1 MSPGTF
7 RFRRFLT
14 ARELSIFVD
23 ESGSQNGHSAYVIVS
38 LVFHEQDEVLDS
50 YISAMEEDLARK
62 GLPNLPFHASPLM
75 YGKGPYKGLEMDVR
89 KKMLACFEAFCRRAP
104 FSCKS
109 FSYKRSEVE
118 EPSLF
123 TARFKRDL
131 VVFLTDNLEYF
142 QNFDC
147 VKIYYDNGQQ
157 MVTAALQCFVKQ
169 IFRKPSSNS
178 FGSQHE
184 SFSDFTKGCGTYP
197 SFLFPS
203 MSESVTRR
211 LSPLNS
217 TSLPW
222 CTILSTSADA
232 SLSSANTVPHFP
244 NSMLVVSTIDWRS

>member
-1 MSPGTF
+1 M
-7 RFRRFLT
+7 
-14 ARELSIFVD
+14 
-23 ESGSQNGHSAYVIVS
+23 
-38 LVFHEQDEVLDS
+38 
-50 YISAMEEDLARK
+50 
-62 GLPNLPFHASPLM
+62 ASPH
-75 YGKGPYKGLEMDVR
+75 GLEQEPYGHVFDVLGKPLVDGWR
-89 KKMLACFEAFCRRAP
+89 
-104 FSCKS
+104 
-109 FSYKRSEVE
+109 
-118 EPSLF
+118 
-123 TARFKRDL
+123 L
-131 VVFLTDNLEYF
+131 VV
-142 QNFDC
+142 
-147 VKIYYDNGQQ
+147 
-157 MVTAALQCFVKQ
+157 CFVKQ
-169 IFRKPSSNS
+169 IFRKSSSNS

>member
-1 MSPGTF
+1 MTEEAARAQAPV
-7 RFRRFLT
+7 T
-14 ARELSIFVD
+14 AEF
-23 ESGSQNGHSAYVIVS
+23 SA
-38 LVFHEQDEVLDS
+38 
-50 YISAMEEDLARK
+50 ARK
-62 GLPNLPFHASPLM
+62 I
-75 YGKGPYKGLEMDVR
+75 D
-89 KKMLACFEAFCRRAP
+89 
-104 FSCKS
+104 
-109 FSYKRSEVE
+109 KRSEGRVE
-118 EPSLF
+118 LGTAVPSAYLHRDLGVWSFFERKRTSRGFSYDPCRILELLVWDRIAHPSSKRAAWEARARFPRKCGF
-123 TARFKRDL
+123 TADDVYRCLTYLDENADAL
-131 VVFLTDNLEYF
+131 VV
-142 QNFDC
+142 
-147 VKIYYDNGQQ
+147 
-157 MVTAALQCFVKQ
+157 CFVKQ
-169 IFRKPSSNS
+169 IFRKSSSNS